1 MRLNIAF
8 REDEERINLSTA
20 KNTEEIDVGFSDSQG
35 AVQTDYNKL
44 RNRPRINEVI
54 LEGSLSAQDLGL
66 GQVYYDTTENWN
78 RNPTLLSEKGAVYI
92 YSDYEYY
99 EDAAGNRTPIAG
111 LRIGDGSS
119 YLIDLPFVNS
129 LTAHLIIS
137 HVANQAVHV
146 SEAERVFW
154 NNKISAYIDPNDPEA
169 LIFSKTHYELDGEI
183 RSKE

>member
-8 REDEERINLSTA
+8 REDEERIN
-20 KNTEEIDVGFSDSQG
+20 VGFSDSQS

-78 RNPTLLSEKGAVYI
+78 RNPTLLSERGAVYI

-99 EDAAGNRTPIAG
+99 ENAAGNRTPIAG
-111 LRIGDGSS
+111 LRIGDGTS

-137 HVANQAVHV
+137 HVANQAVHI

-154 NNKISAYIDPNDPEA
+154 NNKISAYIDPNDPEV

-183 RSKE
+183 RSIE

>member
-8 REDEERINLSTA
+8 HENS
-20 KNTEEIDVGFSDSQG
+20 EEIDVGFSDSLG
-35 AVQTDYNKL
+35 VAQTDYNKL

-78 RNPTLLSEKGAVYI
+78 RNPTLLSERGAVYI

-111 LRIGDGSS
+111 LRIGDGTS

-137 HVANQAVHV
+137 HVANQAVHI